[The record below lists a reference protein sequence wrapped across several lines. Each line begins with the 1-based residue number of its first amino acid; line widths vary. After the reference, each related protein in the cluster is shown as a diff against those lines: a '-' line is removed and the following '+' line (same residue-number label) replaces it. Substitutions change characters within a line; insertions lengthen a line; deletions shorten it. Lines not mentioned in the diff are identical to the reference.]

1 VSVEEH
7 LSPSNSQADLRVSA
21 MDMHVHTLFSD
32 GEISVEELI
41 VAAANRRMGFAV
53 CDHNEIRGSMALWES
68 GQVVTI
74 PAIEIGS
81 RERFEFLLYFP
92 DPESLE
98 DYFVQAIEPYK
109 RSRYYTI
116 LDRSFTKLVPQ
127 AKEFGAVIALAH
139 PFAPGWKNFN
149 YNVER
154 KTKLLAPEV
163 FQHIDMIEVINSHV
177 ADSRNFKAFMLSE
190 IFDKSVTAGSDAHRL
205 NEVGAAYLSFDR
217 ELNAQE
223 IYAVLNSRIKVG
235 SESNYRF
242 SRTVGTSRGV
252 IYNHLKLY
260 FSKKDQQR
268 WMIPYDSEEPDGIPR
283 RERRSG
289 KDRRRSPD
297 SPSPADSEKPL
308 E

>member
-1 VSVEEH
+1 MSVGVT
-7 LSPSNSQADLRVSA
+7 LPPSGPRADLRVPA
-21 MDMHVHTLFSD
+21 MDMHVHTHFSD
-32 GEISVEELI
+32 GEITIEDLI
-41 VAAANRRMGFAV
+41 VVATNRRMGLAV
-53 CDHNEIRGSMALWES
+53 CDHNEIRGSMALWDS

-81 RERFEFLLYFP
+81 RERFEFLLYFSN
-92 DPESLE
+92 PESLE
-98 DYFVQAIEPYK
+98 DYFITAIEPYK

-116 LDRSFTKLVPQ
+116 LDRSFTKLVPE

-190 IFDKSVTAGSDAHRL
+190 IFDKSVSAGSDAHRL
-205 NEVGAAYLSFDR
+205 LEVGAAYLSFDR
-217 ELNAQE
+217 DLNAQE
-223 IYAVLNSRIKVG
+223 IFAVLNSRIKVG
-235 SESNYRF
+235 SETHYRF

-260 FSKKDQQR
+260 FSRKDQQR
-268 WMIPYDSEEPDGIPR
+268 WMVPYEYDETNGIPPR
-283 RERRSG
+283 DRRSG
-289 KDRRRSPD
+289 KDRRRRSSD
-297 SPSPADSEKPL
+297 MPAASEKPP